1 MAMEAAD
8 SQWTEL
14 KVYQLLSSDQTNKSI
29 SWLNMA
35 LNSLG
40 IVCLVLLEYWR
51 ILEDMACY
59 TGPRLAPKLDGV
71 GLIDNRP
78 SSD

>member
-51 ILEDMACY
+51 ILENPERY
-59 TGPRLAPKLDGV
+59 
-71 GLIDNRP
+71 GLLHRP
-78 SSD
+78 TFSS